1 VTKSIIYLLF
11 QKKKKKKK
19 ETEQEA
25 TKMMDTTW
33 VFYLLEV
40 LLLAYVLKVC
50 YNFRSAGMHMTRPG
64 DEAER
69 TEEEDSL
76 LDDSQS
82 EPEDESNSEKEQ

>member
-1 VTKSIIYLLF
+1 LKRKRREKIIL
-11 QKKKKKKK
+11 Q
-19 ETEQEA
+19 
-25 TKMMDTTW
+25 KMMDTTW

-82 EPEDESNSEKEQ
+82 EPEEDESNSEKEQ

>member
-1 VTKSIIYLLF
+1 
-11 QKKKKKKK
+11 
-19 ETEQEA
+19 
-25 TKMMDTTW
+25 M
-33 VFYLLEV
+33 
-40 LLLAYVLKVC
+40 LKVC